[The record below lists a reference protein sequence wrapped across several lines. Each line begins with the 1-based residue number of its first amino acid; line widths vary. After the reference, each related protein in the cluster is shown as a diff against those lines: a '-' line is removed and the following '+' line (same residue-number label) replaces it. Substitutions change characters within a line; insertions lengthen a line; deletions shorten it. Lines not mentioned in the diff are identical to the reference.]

1 MSYNIFMMLI
11 TTNTTADQV
20 PRVDICKA
28 YQFLET
34 LEPHLSISTCLR
46 TRGGAIT
53 RIEFSIPVQRR
64 AQVLVDLPALDNN
77 SALAYLWRHE
87 AKSDVDQ
94 ANIQCR
100 VKSILEE
107 FEEDFGS
114 HRAIKLRA
122 LQEAIS

>member
-1 MSYNIFMMLI
+1 MMLI

-20 PRVDICKA
+20 PRADICKA
-28 YQFLET
+28 YQFLEM
-34 LEPHLSISTCLR
+34 LDPHLSISTCLR
-46 TRGGAIT
+46 TRGGTIT

-77 SALAYLWRHE
+77 SALAFLWRYKAE
-87 AKSDVDQ
+87 SDVDQ
-94 ANIQCR
+94 ANMHR
-100 VKSILEE
+100 HVESIVEE

-122 LQEAIS
+122 LQEVIS